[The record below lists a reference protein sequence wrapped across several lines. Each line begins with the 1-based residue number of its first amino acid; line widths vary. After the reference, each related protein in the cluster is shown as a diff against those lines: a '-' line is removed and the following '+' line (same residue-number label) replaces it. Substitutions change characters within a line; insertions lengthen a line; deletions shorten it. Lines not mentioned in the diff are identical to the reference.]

1 MSRSRRSGA
10 LSDDPE
16 LVERRKWYIDTYNK
30 TIEDRDAKKAD
41 EERAIFD
48 AAQIAMGKAKAA
60 LSEEEQKRAEAKE
73 LAAKPVK
80 KEVKKTSA
88 FVSLSLE
95 VAEESFAKSEVI
107 NKEVLEP
114 LPIYSKPNLL
124 DASKWLCRYTT
135 SPSKFNSPLK
145 LLCFHGVGGNPNT
158 FRDWVEYFK
167 DEDVE
172 IISVQLPG
180 RTSFI
185 NEKMPKSFTIIVGSI
200 VDALIDLNIIP
211 IVELDIED
219 QDLGPNFCFFG
230 HHMGAIIAFEVAR
243 LLKYKGY
250 KNNVTQL
257 IVSSSQAPN
266 ILSVANKD
274 KFGRK
279 YHVASSTEL
288 LVRMENI
295 GAIPKLF
302 RSRRDLVSTTFQAH
316 TRDDYR
322 INEKYR
328 FVVEMTEIEFEKLR
342 EKEIR
347 KGRSGNIVV
356 EEVPQL
362 NCPIIVIGTD
372 DDDNYEINDMKD
384 WLNHTTS
391 DIKYLNTF
399 QEGGY
404 FYLSIQSKLDMVINM
419 IKSLII
425 KEEYNEI
432 LFDQILFEKGDM
444 RKVVVEDT
452 RPKVKIR

>member
-30 TIEDRDAKKAD
+30 TIEDRDSKQAD

-48 AAQIAMGKAKAA
+48 ASQVAMGKAQKA
-60 LSEEEQKRAEAKE
+60 LTVEEQKRADAKE
-73 LAAKPVK
+73 LAAKPAK
-80 KEVKKTSA
+80 KEVKKTAA

-95 VAEESFAKSEVI
+95 MAEESFAKAEV
-107 NKEVLEP
+107 KEVLEP
-114 LPIYSKPNLL
+114 LPIYSKPNFF
-124 DASKWLCRYTT
+124 DATKWLCRYTT
-135 SPSKFNSPLK
+135 SPSKFDSPLK
-145 LLCFHGVGGNPNT
+145 LLCFHGIGGNPNT
-158 FRDWVEYFK
+158 YRDWVEYFK
-167 DEDVE
+167 NENVE

-180 RTSFI
+180 RTSFM

-211 IVELDIED
+211 VIELDLED
-219 QDLGPNFCFFG
+219 QYLGPNFCFFG

-250 KNNVTQL
+250 KNNVKQL

-266 ILSVANKD
+266 VLSLANKD

-288 LVRMENI
+288 LVRMEKI
-295 GAIPKLF
+295 GAIPKLL
-302 RSRRDLVSTTFQAH
+302 RSRRDLVSTAFQAH

-328 FVVEMTEIEFEKLR
+328 FVVEMTEIEIAKLR

-347 KGRSGNIVV
+347 NGKSGVIVV

-362 NCPIIVIGTD
+362 DCPIIVIGTD
-372 DDDNYEINDMKD
+372 DDDNYELKELKE

-391 DIKYLNTF
+391 DIKYVNTL
-399 QEGGY
+399 QKGGY

-419 IKSLII
+419 IKLLI
-425 KEEYNEI
+425 KDEYNEI
-432 LFDQILFEKGDM
+432 LFDKILFEVGDM

-452 RPKVKIR
+452 GPKKKIR